1 MRNNRAY
8 TKVIFIALF
17 LLAFLPV
24 FSSGGQDGRDYL
36 KDVER
41 EAGAPLTKE
50 ENQIADIVFLFY
62 NSYYG
67 YPVKDITPQKAAKNM
82 TAQEYENTVRQ
93 AAKVLKNAAAKG
105 LQSTGKAG
113 EKLLKAIIVTTED
126 AAKATGSWIDKK
138 AEEYDN
144 RKK

>member
-1 MRNNRAY
+1 MGNNRAY
-8 TKVIFIALF
+8 FKLIFTAVL

-24 FSSGGQDGRDYL
+24 FSSGDQDGRDYL
-36 KDVER
+36 IDVER
-41 EAGAPLTKE
+41 EAGAPLTE
-50 ENQIADIVFLFY
+50 EEIKIADIVFLFY

-67 YPVKDITPQKAAKNM
+67 YPVKDITPQIAAKNM
-82 TAQEYENTVRQ
+82 TADEYENTVRQ
-93 AAKVLKNAAAKG
+93 AAKVSKNGAAKG

-113 EKLLKAIIVTTED
+113 EKLLKAIIVATED